1 MLKHTIKDEMNEK
14 YLEKVD
20 NILKHEVTRSE
31 FLKYIGVALLGMMGV
46 SSFIKNL
53 HKNVL
58 PSTKTTTKRTA
69 GYGKSAYGR

>member
-1 MLKHTIKDEMNEK
+1 MNEK

-20 NILKHEVTRSE
+20 NILKHEVTRAE
-31 FLKYIGVALLGMMGV
+31 FIKYIGVALLGMIGI

-53 HKNVL
+53 HKSVS
-58 PSTKTTTKRTA
+58 PRPKTTANRTT